1 VIHTLNEYSVTD
13 YISHKRTIKV
23 TKIIAS
29 ILGLDID
36 LKNITSELNKFAIA
50 YDPEKSQYL
59 LILHFITNSK
69 YRIIIRIP
77 DYLKQDIV
85 RLTQLPFE
93 QSTYTINDKY
103 NISFSKDIDFSK
115 GSNHIIECPS
125 EEYIKCFSYY
135 KKIVEPSYEDILE
148 TDRKLLS
155 DI

>member
-1 VIHTLNEYSVTD
+1 VVRILNEYSVTD
-13 YISHKRTIKV
+13 YISHKRPIKA

-36 LKNITSELNKFAIA
+36 LKNITSELNKFVITYA
-50 YDPEKSQYL
+50 PEKSQYL

-85 RLTQLPFE
+85 RLTKLPFE

-103 NISFSKDIDFSK
+103 NISFSIDIDFSK
-115 GSNHIIECPS
+115 GSNYIIERPS

-135 KKIVEPSYEDILE
+135 KMIIEHSYEDILE
-148 TDRKLLS
+148 TDRKFLS